1 MKRPRHWLVSL
12 FTFNAIGMAYIIFIR
27 PQITPSAPVV
37 YPVTAIGLIIGLMGI
52 VTALWETPTGERWK
66 TLAFGVGLMAALAL
80 AVLIIF
86 RVRNLI

>member
-1 MKRPRHWLVSL
+1 MKRPRRWLVSL

-37 YPVTAIGLIIGLMGI
+37 YPVTAIGLMGI

-66 TLAFGVGLMAALAL
+66 TPAFGVGLMASLAL

>member
-1 MKRPRHWLVSL
+1 MKRPRRWLVSL

-37 YPVTAIGLIIGLMGI
+37 YPVTAIGLMGI

>member
-1 MKRPRHWLVSL
+1 MKNPRHSL
-12 FTFNAIGMAYIIFIR
+12 ASFFAFIALGMAYIIFIR

-37 YPVTAIGLIIGLMGI
+37 YPVTAIGLMGI

-66 TLAFGVGLMAALAL
+66 TPAFGVGLMAALAL

>member
-1 MKRPRHWLVSL
+1 MKNPRHSL
-12 FTFNAIGMAYIIFIR
+12 ASFFAFIALGMAYIIFIR
-27 PQITPSAPVV
+27 PQIMPSAPVV
-37 YPVTAIGLIIGLMGI
+37 YPVIAFGLIFGLGEI
-52 VTALWETPTGERWK
+52 IFAVWETPTGERWK